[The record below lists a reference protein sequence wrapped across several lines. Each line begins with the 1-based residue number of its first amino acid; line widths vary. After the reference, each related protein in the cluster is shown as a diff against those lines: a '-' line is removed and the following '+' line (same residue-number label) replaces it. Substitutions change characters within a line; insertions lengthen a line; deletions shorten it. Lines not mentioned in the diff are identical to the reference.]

1 MVECSVGAHSRAPG
15 AVFMNTPV
23 TVFTMNLP
31 LQRIKGTPVIGT
43 REQIVTV
50 AGVRRHANVASGT
63 CRLRQNGDMEK
74 SLTDTRK
81 WWHIW

>member
-1 MVECSVGAHSRAPG
+1 
-15 AVFMNTPV
+15 MNTPV